1 MGLGRSRWRMLES
14 APTTTVDSPRSAR
27 TRRRKGLGAQEN
39 AGVEE
44 RSRWRWSLRY
54 FSVHRNQDRFIPSK
68 GPGHS
73 VGPFSYVWRQ
83 QRAGTPRFLL
93 ALRGGLSRQTHS
105 PADLEL
111 RHSHGRLR
119 SCHVKGKDKICL
131 IKRPN
136 RSAVHHGGARRTP
149 EVPVSADLATL
160 AVSTL
165 RGPTA
170 TGDSWP
176 HLGSRT

>member
-1 MGLGRSRWRMLES
+1 VAGVRECADNNGGQSEKRSHEATQR
-14 APTTTVDSPRSAR
+14 V
-27 TRRRKGLGAQEN
+27 GAQEN
-39 AGVEE
+39 AGVENGLGGGGRCDISAYIGIRTGLSLLRGPAI
-44 RSRWRWSLRY
+44 RS
-54 FSVHRNQDRFIPSK
+54 
-68 GPGHS
+68 
-73 VGPFSYVWRQ
+73 GPFSYVWRQ
-83 QRAGTPRFLL
+83 QRAGTPRSLL

-105 PADLEL
+105 TADLEL

-131 IKRPN
+131 IERPN

-170 TGDSWP
+170 TGDRDSWP